1 MKRRK
6 RKNKPKFKVVY
17 EYIPSP
23 DAAVRRQRLCRR
35 HEERVILAR

>member
-23 DAAVRRQRLCRR
+23 DAK
-35 HEERVILAR
+35 ERVILAR